1 MSFSAHKQDRYQLP
15 NHIPVVGC
23 MRTGQFINKLF
34 LSKKKSCPR
43 VPWYMSFLE
52 ATTNAIRYVLHV
64 ARCPYRRYANLTCSF
79 QSLNWLLGGIAKN
92 STTATMGPLNPW
104 SRRNSVLYGVRMKL
118 SVLLLIC
125 LQGISYGIPILG
137 DNLQFDILQ
146 RFPQLQRYHANIQ
159 KPTDDFD
166 GLLHDPHRP
175 KI

>member
-1 MSFSAHKQDRYQLP
+1 
-15 NHIPVVGC
+15 
-23 MRTGQFINKLF
+23 
-34 LSKKKSCPR
+34 
-43 VPWYMSFLE
+43 
-52 ATTNAIRYVLHV
+52 
-64 ARCPYRRYANLTCSF
+64 
-79 QSLNWLLGGIAKN
+79 
-92 STTATMGPLNPW
+92 MGPLNPW

-166 GLLHDPHRP
+166 GLLHSPRGACRILDLFSRRKAFILPVFCWAVSAIRQSVMRIDDTSSSARKFNLVLIRVNDLLRLSHGLIRVISRSIP
-175 KI
+175 QASF